1 MTWHRVSMNSVVYVL
16 RIKPETV
23 ATLSAFYEKA
33 SMRFF
38 GFLFQKMSRDVLTV
52 GSTMMIP
59 LLYRKE
65 YSQWVERFMN
75 YLEEQTDG
83 EAMINSIKNDK
94 SMWSDHK
101 KRIQKIDRLA
111 RSLLI
116 QGLLNDIYS
125 LIDSNKTTKDLWDA
139 LARHMLGSEYC
150 EQDRKAAQNQKDVNE
165 AMRLKK
171 KSVVVTFDP
180 LALIAVKTKVNKSKE
195 KVVASSDSEGSGA
208 DDFSELKKIT
218 ALLAKAFNQR
228 KFYSKP
234 RNNNLRTSSTSKF
247 VNKKQE
253 FVKSDDKK
261 EDKKSDEKKR
271 DMSKVKCYNC
281 KKEGHFAKDCK
292 KEKEINAN
300 MVFMAQIKK
309 VLSDS
314 ETSSS
319 SADEKISEVSYYLS
333 ESKSESEYET
343 SEYYDNT
350 TTYGLFMNH
359 NDDQEIFHECE
370 NFLENIIE
378 SQIDHNESVV
388 DHNDSKGVDKLIIK
402 FNKKIVKCQKR
413 IEKANQQSKDFENQN
428 KDLQDKYD
436 VLKNQATTFEIN
448 NKELNEQLKVLIE
461 KNDDLLAQTKNKD
474 KKNRLMR
481 IDELHKFSD
490 GTLTDVRTALDDRLK
505 GIRMQYLP
513 QSIWKKSDKDRGS
526 AMIQAIDKRL
536 KTRRIMR
543 SLE

>member
-1 MTWHRVSMNSVVYVL
+1 MAVFVS
-16 RIKPETV
+16 T
-23 ATLSAFYEKA
+23 
-33 SMRFF
+33 
-38 GFLFQKMSRDVLTV
+38 
-52 GSTMMIP
+52 
-59 LLYRKE
+59 
-65 YSQWVERFMN
+65 
-75 YLEEQTDG
+75 EEQFYAFVKGAPKT
-83 EAMINSIKNDK
+83 
-94 SMWSDHK
+94 
-101 KRIQKIDRLA
+101 IQER
-111 RSLLI
+111 
-116 QGLLNDIYS
+116 LNDIPAFYVS
-125 LIDSNKTTKDLWDA
+125 TYKKYTRQGSHILA
-139 LARHMLGSEYC
+139 LAYKPLPDMMGCIVESGLTFAGFTVFNCPIRGDFFAVLLELKQSSHDLIMITGDQALTSFHVAL
-150 EQDRKAAQNQKDVNE
+150 QQNQKDVNE

-319 SADEKISEVSYYLS
+319 SADEKISE
-333 ESKSESEYET
+333 
-343 SEYYDNT
+343 
-350 TTYGLFMNH
+350 
-359 NDDQEIFHECE
+359 
-370 NFLENIIE
+370 
-378 SQIDHNESVV
+378 
-388 DHNDSKGVDKLIIK
+388 
-402 FNKKIVKCQKR
+402 
-413 IEKANQQSKDFENQN
+413 
-428 KDLQDKYD
+428 
-436 VLKNQATTFEIN
+436 
-448 NKELNEQLKVLIE
+448 
-461 KNDDLLAQTKNKD
+461 NKD

-543 SLE
+543 SLERFVGGRLYEGDFMMLQRTI